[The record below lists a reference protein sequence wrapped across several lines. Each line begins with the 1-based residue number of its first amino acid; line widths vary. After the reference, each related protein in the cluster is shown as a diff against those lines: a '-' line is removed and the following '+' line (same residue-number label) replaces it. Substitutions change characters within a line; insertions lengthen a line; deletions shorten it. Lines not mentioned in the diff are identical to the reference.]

1 MSFPGL
7 PDSFLE
13 FLRGAQ
19 SSGLV
24 EGRASTEAAGKCCR
38 GRAPV
43 ALGGASTAGGAEH
56 SWLELSNPRAPAT

>member
-13 FLRGAQ
+13 LLRGAQ
-19 SSGLV
+19 SSGMV

-38 GRAPV
+38 GGASVAP
-43 ALGGASTAGGAEH
+43 GGAFAAGGAKH
-56 SWLELSNPRAPAT
+56 FGTWN